1 MKKLKFYAANAVIVM
16 TVWSCQ
22 KGDSSES
29 QMSELSVSESVEVV
43 ASVDEVEELIDQ
55 NIFYADSFLDFSGLT
70 GKGDYH
76 DRSGFFTTC
85 SNFEVVTLE
94 NSVTVTIS
102 FDEGCTD
109 CYGNEV
115 SGTITLMRA
124 KENDTYNSSITFS
137 DLTINGYVI
146 NGAKTYTRV
155 LENSNGNPEITGTVD
170 ITVVT
175 DSGIITKTGNKSVE
189 VTAGNDTDS
198 YLDDEITITGSSTYT
213 SADGVVI
220 SAEITTPLVKLA
232 ECKYISQG
240 VKEFT
245 NDGTV
250 SVLDYGDGAC
260 DNIAI
265 ITDSDGVVI
274 EIELRRGR
282 KNKHH
287 D

>member
-1 MKKLKFYAANAVIVM
+1 MKKLNFYAAIAV
-16 TVWSCQ
+16 TVITLWSCQ

-29 QMSELSVSESVEVV
+29 QMSELSVSESVEVM

-85 SNFEVVTLE
+85 ATFEIVTLE

-109 CYGNEV
+109 CYGNEI
-115 SGTITLMRA
+115 SGTITLMRT
-124 KENDTYNSSITFS
+124 KENDTYNSSITFT
-137 DLTINGYVI
+137 DLTINGYVV
-146 NGAKTYTRV
+146 NGTKTYTRV
-155 LENSNGNPEITGTVD
+155 AENSNGNPEITGTVD
-170 ITVVT
+170 ITIVT
-175 DSGIITKTGNKSVE
+175 DAGIITKTGNKSVE
-189 VTAGNDTDS
+189 VTAGSATDS
-198 YLDDEITITGSSTYT
+198 YLDDEITITGSSIYT
-213 SADGVVI
+213 SADEIVI

-240 VKEFT
+240 IKEFT
-245 NDGTV
+245 NNGAV
-250 SVLDYGDGAC
+250 SVLDYGDGTC
-260 DNIAI
+260 DNTATL
-265 ITDSDGVVI
+265 TDSDGVVT

-282 KNKHH
+282 RNKHH